1 MMSDWKPDWDRR
13 LAVPPFKKQRFHPG
27 LMENVERRINIVESK
42 RSRHR
47 FRGAAI
53 FMIPALLLMLGTG
66 IWFGNK
72 EAPKNNLADPSPT
85 TQGGGSFE
93 SSFEPGGGGGF
104 EWWSFDREG
113 LQGNDET
120 IVTLALAFMNRELG
134 IWGGPTPDIWETPEV
149 KEPLERFDVS
159 SPWVYEVYVQ
169 EVRTE
174 EEHTVYRLGLQLRD
188 SIPMVYQET
197 VDVTV
202 RNNTHK
208 IWLIE
213 LVNTDE
219 TGTPLDEFDSEAV
232 KGETVTLKEDPEI
245 GLKITGTP
253 LPNEDLIRSIRIQYM
268 DKERIFDNWSNVNN
282 NSYYP
287 EAGLLTTLDKE
298 EDVLAVIMTTGY
310 GTGVRE
316 SVLRLLKRNFT
327 EVKAADP
334 VLTAESK
341 IQADVKT
348 ESGKRIV
355 QIMLDDETRTF
366 EYNEEEAGIWRGK
379 PALGS
384 IVNYSVEGNTLYA
397 SIPVQVWQGEF
408 PVAVRLRYAFDGT
421 SYIVADVSFEEI

>member
-1 MMSDWKPDWDRR
+1 MSDWKPDWDRR
-13 LAVPPFKKQRFHPG
+13 LALKPFKKQRFHAD
-27 LMENVERRINIVESK
+27 LMENVEQRIKIVERK

-47 FRGAAI
+47 FRRIAMI
-53 FMIPALLLMLGTG
+53 FIPALLLMLGAG
-66 IWFGNK
+66 IWFGGK
-72 EAPKNNLADPSPT
+72 EVPIHNPADPSPT

-93 SSFEPGGGGGF
+93 SSFELGGGGGF

-113 LQGNDET
+113 LQGNDDT
-120 IVTLALAFMNRELG
+120 IVKLALAFMNRELG

-174 EEHTVYRLGLQLRD
+174 EEQTVYRLRLQLRD

-197 VDVTV
+197 IDITI

-208 IWLIE
+208 ISLIE

-219 TGTPLDEFDSEAV
+219 TGTPLDEYESEAV
-232 KGETVTLKEDPEI
+232 KGRTVTLKEDPKM
-245 GLKITGTP
+245 GLKITGT
-253 LPNEDLIRSIRIQYM
+253 LSPNEGMIRSIRVQYK
-268 DKERIFDNWSNVNN
+268 DKERIFQDWSNVNN
-282 NSYYP
+282 DSYYP
-287 EAGLLTTLDKE
+287 EAGLLTTLDNE

-310 GTGVRE
+310 GTGVHE
-316 SVLRLLKRNFT
+316 SVLRLLRSDFT

-348 ESGKRIV
+348 EAGKRILR
-355 QIMLDDETRTF
+355 ITLDGVTRTF
-366 EYNEEEAGIWRGK
+366 EYNEEEAGIWQGE

-397 SIPVQVWQGEF
+397 SIPAQVWQGEF
-408 PVAVRLRYAFDGT
+408 PVAVRLRYEYDGT
-421 SYIVADVSFEEI
+421 SFLVAEAMFEEI

>member
-1 MMSDWKPDWDRR
+1 MNEWRPDWDRR
-13 LAVPPFKKQRFHPG
+13 LAIRPFKKQRFHAD
-27 LMENVERRINIVESK
+27 LVENVEQRIKSVERK

-47 FRGAAI
+47 FRRAAM
-53 FMIPALLLMLGTG
+53 FFIPALLLMLGAG
-66 IWFGNK
+66 IWYGSK
-72 EAPKNNLADPSPT
+72 VAPIHDPNDPGPT

-93 SSFEPGGGGGF
+93 SSFVPGGGGGF
-104 EWWSFDREG
+104 EWWSFDREE

-120 IVTLALAFMNRELG
+120 IVTLALALMNRELG

-149 KEPLERFDVS
+149 KKPLERFDVS

-169 EVRTE
+169 EVYTE
-174 EEHTVYRLGLQLRD
+174 EEQTVYRLGLQLRD

-197 VDVTV
+197 IDVTI

-208 IWLIE
+208 ISLIE

-219 TGTPLDEFDSEAV
+219 TGTPLDEYESEAV
-232 KGETVTLKEDPEI
+232 DGRSVTLKEDPKI
-245 GLKITGTP
+245 GLKITGMP
-253 LPNEDLIRSIRIQYM
+253 SPNEDMIRSLRIQYK
-268 DKERIFDNWSNVNN
+268 DNERIFEDWSNVNN
-282 NSYYP
+282 DSYYP
-287 EAGLLTTLDKE
+287 EAGLLTTLDDE

-310 GTGVRE
+310 GTGVHE
-316 SVLRLLKRNFT
+316 SVLRLLRSDFT
-327 EVKAADP
+327 EVKAAEP

-348 ESGKRIV
+348 EAGKRI
-355 QIMLDDETRTF
+355 LRLTLEGDTRTF
-366 EYNEEEAGIWRGK
+366 EYNENEAGIWQGK

-408 PVAVRLRYAFDGT
+408 PVAVRLRYTYDGT
-421 SYIVADVSFEEI
+421 SFIVADAMFEEI